1 MSQEAVTHGGAVYGG
16 GLQRTAL
23 TRQRRRH
30 LGGGA
35 PFLSTGQMAMLH
47 SLCLMSH
54 AAGVGDAEGPS
65 ACQDGKGTD
74 AFQNKSP
81 EVRSARRH

>member
-1 MSQEAVTHGGAVYGG
+1 MSQEAITHGRAVYGG
-16 GLQRTAL
+16 G
-23 TRQRRRH
+23 RQRRRH

-54 AAGVGDAEGPS
+54 AAGVGDAEGPGT
-65 ACQDGKGTD
+65 CQDGKGTD

-81 EVRSARRH
+81 KV

>member
-1 MSQEAVTHGGAVYGG
+1 MTGCEPGG
-16 GLQRTAL
+16 GHARQGCLRWRAL
-23 TRQRRRH
+23 TQQRRRH

-65 ACQDGKGTD
+65 TCQDGKGTD

-81 EVRSARRH
+81 KV